1 LALAVDWSGGSG
13 AIPLVDL
20 VMAARKICASWDV
33 MTPGPGEGCEDMS
46 GIAFVRGVI
55 RFSILIHHDV
65 C

>member
-1 LALAVDWSGGSG
+1 
-13 AIPLVDL
+13 
-20 VMAARKICASWDV
+20 MAARKICASWDV